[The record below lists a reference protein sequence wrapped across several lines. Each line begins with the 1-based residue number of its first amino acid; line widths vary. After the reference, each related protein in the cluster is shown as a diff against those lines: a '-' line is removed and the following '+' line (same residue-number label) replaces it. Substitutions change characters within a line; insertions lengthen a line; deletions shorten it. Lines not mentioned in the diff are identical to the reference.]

1 MRDYT
6 NIIVLII
13 LAIVARLLYNR
24 YKTTEDNRELS
35 EHYRLVDEYLIGNSE
50 DDLVRS
56 KEPIIWIHVNREVNA
71 RNWSSFYSRSSTKL
85 NQPYLFITMKSI
97 VDKCGDSFNICLID
111 DDAFRRLVPNWNI
124 DLEQLSNPSKSVF
137 RQLGMCQLLYYYG
150 GMTVPASTL
159 CMRDLRPLYDQAL
172 SVHDTFVVEN
182 VNRSVSATQY
192 PFFPDIRFLG
202 CKKRSPIMQ
211 NIINM
216 QSTIGHNDFTD
227 QPEFAGTLNTWCY
240 EQYRANMLTMIDGK
254 YIGVKTAD
262 GKPVTLDALLGS
274 TDIDFHPTM
283 LGIYIPSDEVL
294 DRTHYQWFPRMSTDQ
309 VLSSNTIIA
318 SYALA
323 SY

>member
-13 LAIVARLLYNR
+13 LAIVARLLYSR

-35 EHYRLVDEYLIGNSE
+35 EHYKLVDEYLIGNSE
-50 DDLVRS
+50 DDLVKS
-56 KEPIIWIHVNREVNA
+56 KEPIIWIHVDRGINA
-71 RNWSSFYSRSSTKL
+71 RNWESFGSRNSTKL

-97 VDKCGDSFNICLID
+97 VDKCTGSFNICLID
-111 DDAFRRLVPNWNI
+111 DDAFRRLVPDWSI
-124 DLEQLSNPSKSVF
+124 DLDQLSEPSKSAF
-137 RQLGMCQLLYYYG
+137 RQLGLCQLLYYYG

-159 CMRDLRPLYDQAL
+159 CMRDFRPLYDQAI

-182 VNRSVSATQY
+182 VNRSVSATQF
-192 PFFPDIRFLG
+192 PFFPDVRFMG

-216 QSTIGHNDFTD
+216 QSTIGHNNFTD

-240 EQYRANMLTMIDGK
+240 EQHRANMLTMIDGK
-254 YIGVKTAD
+254 YIGAKTVD

-274 TDIDFHPTM
+274 SDIDFHPTM

-294 DRTHYQWFPRMSTDQ
+294 TRTHYQWFPRMSTDQ
-309 VLSSNTIIA
+309 ILASNMIIA
-318 SYALA
+318 NYALA